1 MTIKQKESVTR
12 LKNDIFDFNYDPDNS
27 VKISEFEI
35 QDTIDSLKF
44 IMNICCESSESR
56 MVLFISKTGRI
67 YFNSY
72 DLTQKIQVTVY
83 YAGIQDVIDKK
94 NGF

>member
-1 MTIKQKESVTR
+1 MTIRQKESVTR
-12 LKNDIFDFNYDPDNS
+12 LKNDIFGFNYDPDNS

-72 DLTQKIQVTVY
+72 DLTKKIPVTVY

>member
-1 MTIKQKESVTR
+1 MTIKQKDSVSR

-27 VKISEFEI
+27 IKISDFEI

-44 IMNICCESSESR
+44 IMSICCESSESR

-72 DLTQKIQVTVY
+72 DLTQKIPVTVY

>member
-1 MTIKQKESVTR
+1 MTIKQKESVSR
-12 LKNDIFDFNYDPDNS
+12 LKNDIFDFNYDPDNRI
-27 VKISEFEI
+27 KISEFEI

-44 IMNICCESSESR
+44 IMNICYESSESR
-56 MVLFISKTGRI
+56 MVLLISKNGRI

-72 DLTQKIQVTVY
+72 DLTNKVPVTVY
-83 YAGIQDVIDKK
+83 YSGIQDAIDKK

>member
-1 MTIKQKESVTR
+1 MTIKQKESVSR
-12 LKNDIFDFNYDPDNS
+12 LKNDIFDFNYNSDNRI
-27 VKISEFEI
+27 KISEFEI

-72 DLTQKIQVTVY
+72 DLTKKIPVTVY

>member
-56 MVLFISKTGRI
+56 MVLFISKAGRI

-72 DLTQKIQVTVY
+72 DLTKKIPVTVY

-94 NGF
+94 NRF